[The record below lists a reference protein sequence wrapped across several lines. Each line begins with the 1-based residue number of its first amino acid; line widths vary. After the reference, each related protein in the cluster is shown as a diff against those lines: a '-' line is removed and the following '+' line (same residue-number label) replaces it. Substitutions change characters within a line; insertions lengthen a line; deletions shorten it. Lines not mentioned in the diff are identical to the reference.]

1 VKIHGD
7 LSVLSHARDKFPPNS
22 SWGVEAATADS
33 VVQNRYTNK
42 GLLKKCHYA
51 RNLPPQV

>member
-1 VKIHGD
+1 
-7 LSVLSHARDKFPPNS
+7 LSVLSLDRDKFPPI
-22 SWGVEAATADS
+22 SWKRVEAATADS

-42 GLLKKCHYA
+42 GLLKCRYA